1 MSDPPKPMSLRERIA
16 AFEKQSQ
23 AQSQS
28 SAAPPPPPASSSR
41 GKVSW
46 KPRQRTPSPPRNE
59 PDNSIDTTAST
70 ASADVGGVVKS
81 SASSGMSASDARE
94 AVRAAGGS
102 LKERMAALQGR
113 GGFGGGGGDAG
124 GTTPPAP
131 VVGTGRRW
139 VPPPKPAPEPEAEGD
154 VDGAKAEQEGERG
167 DTVAAEIRVT
177 PEGGDTEKAGL
188 KSDDLGAGD
197 ADVDESERDP
207 EELERERRAAIA
219 ARMSRLGGSRVG
231 MVPPVFGAPRPV
243 GAKKASSD
251 QVQKVQDDDQKGSE
265 EDTKKE
271 EIEDAQTRKEEGSR
285 KPEVKEQEVP
295 EVETVEGSVPDSEV
309 KQVETATE
317 PTTQTD
323 PIDTKEQELR
333 RHESA
338 STPPTLPA
346 PQDVLPSSP
355 TLSSTRAP
363 PTDNGVP
370 SQTPPEL
377 PASASVPAPVAV
389 QIPSPSPKPAP
400 MAMPLPAAPKR
411 AAPPRKK
418 RAPSPMPPPL
428 VDEAD
433 KADPVDK
440 DDVAEIVKEE
450 SADGKNAEPSLGEVA
465 AVPEKQETLAEDVSH
480 APAHSAEPVT
490 EKSEDKSPVPSML
503 FAPAAISIAD
513 TPEVDAD
520 AAVGD
525 VEELGVVD
533 VPVLSDS
540 DTVPAAE
547 VEVEAEGA
555 DELRDEE
562 VQRSPDVKTTVSQ
575 ILDVPEIPAL
585 TPQPEAESI
594 QADEQVIPAAV
605 HNQPDAM
612 ERKKIEH
619 SVEEPSGIAPQEA
632 DRDEDEYKDAVE
644 EVSAPPQALSESA
657 KHPAPKLPEVPPPAS
672 IEEPMAQTSLVSP
685 VSLASDH
692 VSSSIPAVDEHV
704 TTATVE
710 PAPPS
715 PVASSPVASALQVS
729 PVVSVPAVAAETV
742 VAPKD
747 EHIAPAEDL
756 HVHSDVTS
764 PAVEH
769 VQAQVPV
776 DEGAGASG
784 ESDQVQQSVPK
795 ADQPAENAE
804 DEPEEDE
811 EAARKRRVM
820 ERMAKMGGF
829 NPFAARPVPG
839 ARKESQEEREP
850 ARDEEKA
857 EERER
862 GVDEEQEEE
871 DEAARKRRVMEK
883 MAKMGGFNPFAARAV
898 QSVEHSDN
906 EQGRAVE
913 DEQTEGVRRESVY
926 TFMKEEGRSHSLT
939 ATPSLF
945 DVLPA
950 PVDGA
955 ETHSKAGNSA
965 AYLPREMPSGT
976 FYCISYLTRCP
987 AFFPLFFVFRLSLR
1001 AGWAAPVVSPRLIRT
1016 FWWFFEERFSACTMP
1031 ASCGNGGCSQAARIS
1046 RKVLAVAA
1054 AMLVLVGGQ
1063 SANAVKIGIR
1073 SNNTSSDLAT
1083 PDVRARD
1090 VLTPQMS
1097 VNTSSVPATCLE
1109 TCAPIFETEKTCGTN
1124 LTCLCTDPAVHS
1136 FALCIDC
1143 VVGTAPSTLAQSAG
1157 QGVISGTFIPP
1168 HAASQ
1173 IR

>member
-28 SAAPPPPPASSSR
+28 SAAPPLPAPSSR

-59 PDNSIDTTAST
+59 PESSIDA
-70 ASADVGGVVKS
+70 AAPSAPTEVGGVVKS

-124 GTTPPAP
+124 GTTPTAP

-154 VDGAKAEQEGERG
+154 VDGAKTEQEGERG
-167 DTVAAEIRVT
+167 DAAAADIRVT

-197 ADVDESERDP
+197 TDVDESERDP

-231 MVPPVFGAPRPV
+231 MGPPVFGAPRPV

-251 QVQKVQDDDQKGSE
+251 QAQKVQDDEQKGSE

-271 EIEDAQTRKEEGSR
+271 DIEDAQTRKEEGSR
-285 KPEVKEQEVP
+285 EPEVKEQEVP

-309 KQVETATE
+309 KQAETATE

-323 PIDTKEQELR
+323 PIVTKEQELR

-338 STPPTLPA
+338 STSPTAPA

-355 TLSSTRAP
+355 TLSSTCAP

-389 QIPSPSPKPAP
+389 QIPSPSLKPAP

-418 RAPSPMPPPL
+418 RAPSPMPPPV
-428 VDEAD
+428 VDDVE
-433 KADPVDK
+433 KVDPADK

-490 EKSEDKSPVPSML
+490 EKSEKEKSPVPSML
-503 FAPAAISIAD
+503 VAPAAISIAD

-555 DELRDEE
+555 DELMDEE
-562 VQRSPDVKTTVSQ
+562 VQRSPDVRTTVSQ
-575 ILDVPEIPAL
+575 ILDVPEIPPL
-585 TPQPEAESI
+585 TAEPEAESI

-742 VAPKD
+742 DAPKD
-747 EHIAPAEDL
+747 EHIAQAEDL

-769 VQAQVPV
+769 VQSQVPV

-784 ESDQVQQSVPK
+784 ESDQAQQSVPK

-913 DEQTEGVRRESVY
+913 DEQTEGVHGESV
-926 TFMKEEGRSHSLT
+926 
-939 ATPSLF
+939 
-945 DVLPA
+945 
-950 PVDGA
+950 
-955 ETHSKAGNSA
+955 
-965 AYLPREMPSGT
+965 
-976 FYCISYLTRCP
+976 
-987 AFFPLFFVFRLSLR
+987 
-1001 AGWAAPVVSPRLIRT
+1001 
-1016 FWWFFEERFSACTMP
+1016 
-1031 ASCGNGGCSQAARIS
+1031 
-1046 RKVLAVAA
+1046 
-1054 AMLVLVGGQ
+1054 
-1063 SANAVKIGIR
+1063 
-1073 SNNTSSDLAT
+1073 
-1083 PDVRARD
+1083 
-1090 VLTPQMS
+1090 
-1097 VNTSSVPATCLE
+1097 
-1109 TCAPIFETEKTCGTN
+1109 
-1124 LTCLCTDPAVHS
+1124 
-1136 FALCIDC
+1136 
-1143 VVGTAPSTLAQSAG
+1143 
-1157 QGVISGTFIPP
+1157 
-1168 HAASQ
+1168 
-1173 IR
+1173 